1 MRSETVRNPEQNPE
15 PLVTVLV
22 PSYNHEK
29 YVVECLESIRNL
41 SYKRLELIVS
51 DDCSRDGTFALA
63 KQWAQ
68 ENIGRFERT
77 LVVRQDKNVGIVGNL
92 QFLFDNAQGE
102 YISYIASDDMFVKS
116 AIICRLEILQKNRNI
131 DAVFG
136 NAQLISGS
144 GEVLREQFI
153 PRWITRELSS
163 RKLLVSSLLLNWCSP
178 GPVMML
184 RREAVLENG
193 SLGILP
199 TDLHGED
206 KYIYIR
212 LAARGKLQ
220 FIDAVVAKYRLVQGS
235 FSQSPLLQ
243 GFILETC
250 LHADKKNRHLV
261 SGLDRCAIEVR
272 IARFD
277 LELNKGYAVIYELKK
292 LILRCMAM
300 HLKIILFIRALISK
314 AWSLLENDR
323 SADGLG

>member
-1 MRSETVRNPEQNPE
+1 MCSDIVRKPEQDPE

-29 YVVECLESIRNL
+29 YVAECLESIRNL

-63 KQWAQ
+63 KQWVE
-68 ENIGRFERT
+68 ENTGRFERT
-77 LVVRQDKNVGIVGNL
+77 LVVRQDKNVGIIGNL
-92 QFLFDNAQGE
+92 QFLFNSAQGE
-102 YISYIASDDMFVKS
+102 YLLSIASDDVFVES
-116 AIICRLEILQKNRNI
+116 AIEGRLKMLQRNRDI
-131 DAVFG
+131 DAAFG
-136 NAQLISGS
+136 NAQMISSS

-163 RKLLVSSLLLNWCSP
+163 RKLLVSSLLLNWCPP

-212 LAARGKLQ
+212 LAARGRLQ

-235 FSQSPLLQ
+235 LSQSPSLQ

-250 LHADKKNRHLV
+250 LQADKKNRHLV

-277 LELNKGYAVIYELKK
+277 LELNKGHAIVYELRK
-292 LILRCMAM
+292 LFLRCLAM
-300 HLKIILFIRALISK
+300 QLKIILFIRALICK
-314 AWSLLENDR
+314 AS
-323 SADGLG
+323 

>member
-1 MRSETVRNPEQNPE
+1 VQNPE

-29 YVVECLESIRNL
+29 YVVECLDSIKNL
-41 SYKRLELIVS
+41 RYKRLELIVS

-68 ENIGRFERT
+68 ENKGRFERT
-77 LVVRQDKNVGIVGNL
+77 LVVRQDNNVGIVGNL
-92 QFLFDNAQGE
+92 QFLFNNAQGE
-102 YISYIASDDMFVKS
+102 YISYIASDDAYVES
-116 AIICRLEILQKNRNI
+116 AIAGRLEILQKNPNI

-136 NAQLISGS
+136 NAQVISSS
-144 GEVLREQFI
+144 GEVLRERFI
-153 PRWITRELSS
+153 PQWIARELSL
-163 RKLLVSSLLLNWCSP
+163 RRLLVSSLLLNWRPP

-220 FIDAVVAKYRLVQGS
+220 FIDAAVAKYRVVQDS
-235 FSQSPLLQ
+235 LSQAPSLQ
-243 GFILETC
+243 GLV
-250 LHADKKNRHLV
+250 LDYQLQSDKRNRHLV

-277 LELNKGYAVIYELKK
+277 LELNKGCAVVYELKK
-292 LILRCMAM
+292 LFLRCLAM
-300 HLKIILFIRALISK
+300 QLKIILSVRVLICK
-314 AWSLLENDR
+314 ARSLLESDKR
-323 SADGLG
+323 C